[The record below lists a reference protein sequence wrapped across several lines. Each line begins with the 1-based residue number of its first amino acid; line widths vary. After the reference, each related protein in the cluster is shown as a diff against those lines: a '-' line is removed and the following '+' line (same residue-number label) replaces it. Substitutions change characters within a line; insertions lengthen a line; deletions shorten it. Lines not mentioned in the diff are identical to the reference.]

1 MATISKQYITE
12 KFEEVFGQ
20 APDVVSKSP
29 GRINIIGEHTD
40 YNDGFVLP
48 AAIDKYSYV
57 AVGHRNDD
65 EIHLFSQL
73 FNEKLSFNLSE
84 IKALE
89 NSWANYILGVVYHI
103 QKNGHQLKGFNMVI
117 DGDVPLG
124 AGVSSSASLES
135 AVAVALDRIFDLGLS
150 KWDMTKIAQ
159 TAEHT
164 FAGVKCGIMDQF
176 ASVFSK
182 EDKVAKLDCRSL
194 EFEYFPLELGE
205 YTLLLL
211 NTNVK
216 HSLASSAYNDRRE
229 ACEKAVEIIS
239 KDFHDVKS
247 LRDVNSQML
256 REYLYSDYPELYVK
270 ASYVHDENKRVEEV
284 CKALEKGDLE
294 TVGLFLYAS
303 HEGLSEYY
311 EVSCDELDFLVD
323 EVRQYPEVL
332 GARMMGGGFGGCTLN
347 LLKKSFVPELIAK
360 LKPAYEAKFNLELTP
375 IEVVPSEGGHV
386 L

>member
-1 MATISKQYITE
+1 
-12 KFEEVFGQ
+12 
-20 APDVVSKSP
+20 
-29 GRINIIGEHTD
+29 
-40 YNDGFVLP
+40 
-48 AAIDKYSYV
+48 
-57 AVGHRNDD
+57 
-65 EIHLFSQL
+65 
-73 FNEKLSFNLSE
+73 
-84 IKALE
+84 
-89 NSWANYILGVVYHI
+89 
-103 QKNGHQLKGFNMVI
+103 MVI

-135 AVAVALDRIFDLGLS
+135 AVAVALDKLFDLGLS

-239 KDFHDVKS
+239 KDFHGVKS

-284 CKALEKGDLE
+284 CKALEKE
-294 TVGLFLYAS
+294 IWK
-303 HEGLSEYY
+303 
-311 EVSCDELDFLVD
+311 
-323 EVRQYPEVL
+323 Q
-332 GARMMGGGFGGCTLN
+332 
-347 LLKKSFVPELIAK
+347 
-360 LKPAYEAKFNLELTP
+360 
-375 IEVVPSEGGHV
+375 
-386 L
+386 